1 MIDFLSCYGCQG
13 LVLILLA
20 LPTQAFAW
28 GDDGHQI
35 VGAIAYS
42 RLTPPVKNK
51 VDALLAADTD
61 DLTAP
66 DFVSR
71 TTWADKYRDSDR
83 SSTGERYEATRN
95 WHFVNIEIANGQAD
109 AACKHHPKLPLGK
122 VASAGPAQACIIDKI
137 DQFISELRNSSVAK
151 AEKVLALKFL
161 LHLVGD
167 LHQPMHTADN
177 RDRGGNDIA
186 VVYGERTTP
195 DNLHSYWDHFLV
207 RSLGDDPKV
216 IAASLNRQITNAK
229 ADRWSNGTP
238 TDWAM
243 QSFGRAKSVA
253 YNFSGQQTFTDEL
266 GVKTIRLDH
275 AYENH
280 ALTLAREQLAK
291 AGVRLAAVLNHNLK

>member
-1 MIDFLSCYGCQG
+1 MIDFLFSYGRQG

-20 LPTQAFAW
+20 LPIQVFAW

-42 RLTPPVKNK
+42 RLTPSVKNK

-66 DFVSR
+66 DFISR

-83 SSTGERYEATRN
+83 SSTGKRYEATRH
-95 WHFVNIEIANGQAD
+95 WHFVNIEIVNGQAGS
-109 AACKHHPKLPLGK
+109 ACNHHPKLVLGM

-137 DQFISELRNSSVAK
+137 DQFISELRNRSIAK
-151 AEKVLALKFL
+151 TEKNLALKFL

-177 RDRGGNDIA
+177 WDRGGNDVA
-186 VVYGERTTP
+186 VLYGERTTP
-195 DNLHSYWDHFLV
+195 DNLHSYWDHYLV
-207 RSLGDDPKV
+207 RGFGDDPRV
-216 IAASLNRQITNAK
+216 VGASLNRQISKAK
-229 ADRWSNGTP
+229 ADLWSNGTP
-238 TDWAM
+238 SDWAM

-253 YNFSGQQTFTDEL
+253 YNLTGQQTFTDER
-266 GVKTIRLDH
+266 GVKTIRLDQ

-291 AGVRLAAVLNHNLK
+291 AGVRLAAVLNLNLK